1 MTAILKNIQMAWLG
15 WKNYTNDGKLVALL
29 LASLLFLWYD
39 IFIPWYDI
47 FIPQYDVR
55 KKVGKPSFFGYTI
68 VITICCIFP
77 VTAGLLMVYQ
87 TQFYDYEWIWSLVP
101 VTAAIAYGA
110 TFFLG
115 ECWNSSAESKGDLP
129 YQDGFKMTQWRRGI
143 PMTMLLLAIIVLS
156 GGLGRPSW
164 DRKGQA
170 AEREKAYVILD
181 QIMALSSEGEICLW
195 APREIMAYAREH
207 DGRIRLPYG
216 RNMWDISLN
225 AYAYDTYDEQTKA
238 LYQWMEQAGKADT
251 IDAADAIDIMD
262 NVDAMDAIDTV
273 DAIDTDTIGTN
284 TVSVSLEACI
294 QYAQDAGV
302 DCVVLPEAVS
312 QETIQRIETALH
324 TKARLLEGYWIFYE
338 RAD

>member
-29 LASLLFLWYD
+29 LASLLYLWYD
-39 IFIPWYDI
+39 FYIPWH
-47 FIPQYDVR
+47 DVR
-55 KKVGKPSFFGYTI
+55 KKVGKSSFLGYTI
-68 VITICCIFP
+68 VVTICCTFP

-110 TFFLG
+110 TFFLT
-115 ECWNSSAESKGDLP
+115 ECWNSSAEGKGDLP
-129 YQDGFKMTQWRRGI
+129 RQDRFKMTQWCRGI
-143 PMTMLLLAIIVLS
+143 PVTVFLLAIIVLS

-164 DRKGQA
+164 NRKGQA
-170 AEREKAYVILD
+170 AEREQAYVILD

-195 APREIMAYAREH
+195 APPEIMSYAREH

-225 AYAYDTYDEQTKA
+225 AYAYDTYDEQTIA

-262 NVDAMDAIDTV
+262 DVDAMDAID
-273 DAIDTDTIGTN
+273 AIDMDTIGTN
-284 TVSVSLEACI
+284 TVSVSLETCI

-312 QETIQRIETALH
+312 QETIQRMETALH
-324 TKARLLEGYWIFYE
+324 TRARLLEGYWIFYE
-338 RAD
+338 